1 MQTEIATY
9 KVVTLSACRNPLCGI
24 LFEETSGILGFCCD
38 RCRSR
43 FLALRAVASL
53 LVPFGK
59 QMAWKLLEE
68 LEQRG
73 IVETPLTHFGEP
85 DKGEGKG

>member
-1 MQTEIATY
+1 MTY
-9 KVVTLSACRNPLCGI
+9 RVVTLSACRNLLCGI
-24 LFEETSGILGFCCD
+24 SFDGTSAILKFCCD

-53 LVPFGK
+53 LVPLGN

-68 LEQRG
+68 LEQGR
-73 IVETPLTHFGEP
+73 EAEST
-85 DKGEGKG
+85 